1 MEQNQDDSILRN
13 TTMTKKGKNKGPQYT
28 MDSGYLDSSVQFQ
41 KGLLNHAQQSE
52 DFRLKKSLNRLDEE
66 MENSSYNNTKNISQ
80 LLKEEQSNENLR
92 EMFLQ
97 NKNQRS

>member
-1 MEQNQDDSILRN
+1 M
-13 TTMTKKGKNKGPQYT
+13 
-28 MDSGYLDSSVQFQ
+28 
-41 KGLLNHAQQSE
+41 
-52 DFRLKKSLNRLDEE
+52 KKSLNRLDEE

-92 EMFLQ
+92 EMFMQ